1 MSETIIEARDAGKT
15 LGAIV
20 RERLGLPWTRA
31 KELCTTGRVFVGGE
45 RVLDPT
51 YRVREGDV
59 VRADPQG
66 RKVQRGALEADAI
79 VYADAEVVVVEK
91 PAGLLTV
98 PYEDER
104 DTLVDL
110 AQIALSRR
118 DRARGRGAPL
128 GVVQRL
134 DKETTGLVVFA
145 RTLEAKRH
153 LQQQFRR
160 HTIERRY
167 LAIVNGIVKR
177 DRFTSD
183 SWLLENRGDGLRG
196 SHGVFRKA
204 SGPPPKDA
212 RRAVTHFEVVER
224 LQGATLVSCRLETGR
239 QHQIRIH
246 ASEAGHP
253 LAGER
258 VYVRELRGPAIEAPR
273 PMLHAID
280 LGFVHP
286 RNERAMRFSS
296 QLPPDFAALLASM
309 R

>member
-1 MSETIIEARDAGKT
+1 MSETIIEAGDAGKT

-20 RERLGLPWTRA
+20 RERLGLPWARA
-31 KELCTTGRVFVGGE
+31 KDLCTTGRVFVGGE
-45 RVLDPT
+45 RVTDPA

-59 VRADPQG
+59 VRADPHG

-79 VYADAEVVVVEK
+79 LYADPEIVVVEK

-110 AQIALSRR
+110 AQVALSRR

-134 DKETTGLVVFA
+134 DKDTTGVLVFA
-145 RTLEAKRH
+145 RTLDAKRH
-153 LQQQFRR
+153 LQQQFRQ

-167 LAIVNGIVKR
+167 VAIVHGVIAR
-177 DRFTSD
+177 DRFTAE
-183 SWLLENRGDGLRG
+183 SWLVENRGDGLRG
-196 SHGVFRKA
+196 SHGVFRRA
-204 SGPPPKDA
+204 SGPPSSEA
-212 RRAVTHFEVVER
+212 RQAITHFETTER
-224 LQGATLVSCRLETGR
+224 LKRATLVACRLETGR

-253 LAGER
+253 LVGER
-258 VYVRELRGPAIEAPR
+258 VYVRELREPVIEAPR
-273 PMLHAID
+273 PMLHAAD
-280 LGFVHP
+280 LGFIHP
-286 RNERAMRFSS
+286 RSGRMVRFSS
-296 QLPPDFAALLASM
+296 RPPADFAAVLASL